1 VIITLHRKPQQ
12 QTTHNDSDG
21 VVMAKLEELST
32 ELGFVYL

>member
-1 VIITLHRKPQQ
+1 VIIILQRDPQQ

-21 VVMAKLEELST
+21 VVMKKLEEMSA